1 MYPENGAQYAY
12 RRYEG
17 TCMYITLFFLSVAFF
32 FFSLCSF
39 PHPQSL
45 NFPS

>member
-12 RRYEG
+12 RRYMYEG
-17 TCMYITLFFLSVAFF
+17 TLHYFFFPLHF